1 MNNYAIDKKLIK
13 QLITIKKEKK
23 PSEEVLNSLYAQA
36 MIEHSI
42 FLYQKEKLLQS
53 INHSLDLK
61 DKNEFMRLTETYNQF
76 LEQYKQGKVLYEK
89 GYKITLFFDT

>member
-1 MNNYAIDKKLIK
+1 MNKYAIEKKLIK

-23 PSEEVLNSLYAQA
+23 PSEEILNSLYAQA

-42 FLYQKEKLLQS
+42 FLYQKEKLLKS
-53 INHSLDLK
+53 INDSLDLQ
-61 DKNEFMRLTETYNQF
+61 DKEQFMKLTETYNQF

-89 GYKITLFFDT
+89 GYEVTLFFDT